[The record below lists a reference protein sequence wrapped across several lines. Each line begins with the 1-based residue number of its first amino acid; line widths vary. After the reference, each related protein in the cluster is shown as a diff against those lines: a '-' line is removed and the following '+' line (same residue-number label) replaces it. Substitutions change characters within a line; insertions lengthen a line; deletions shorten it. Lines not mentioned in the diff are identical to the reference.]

1 MAQIVETTKAKT
13 WNGAESE
20 GTGRAAELRAALP
33 DFIAEG
39 IDRDGFFQRRTG
51 KCFAER
57 VDRRFGESQIHLKR
71 DMVAHKVQKW
81 RVVLPSAKPKA
92 GG

>member
-20 GTGRAAELRAALP
+20 GTGGLPNCGPHSP
-33 DFIAEG
+33 DFVAEG

-57 VDRRFGESQIHLKR
+57 VDRRFGESQIRLKR

-81 RVVLPSAKPKA
+81 RVVLPSAKPS
-92 GG
+92 G